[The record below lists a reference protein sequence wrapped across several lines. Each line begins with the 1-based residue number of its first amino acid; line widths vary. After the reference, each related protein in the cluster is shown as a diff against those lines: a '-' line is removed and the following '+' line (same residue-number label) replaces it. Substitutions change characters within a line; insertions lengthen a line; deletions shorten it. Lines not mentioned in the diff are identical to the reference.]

1 MYFALPNLHI
11 RLCRGD
17 TQNII
22 LTLYEGERLTA
33 TKYVLKDNDNVYF
46 GVMEPNS
53 YFEEA
58 LIRKKFSI
66 GDIIKHEKFKK
77 LSKEDLDEN
86 NELVIKLHTTDT
98 LTLLPGLYYYQ
109 IKLNRYNEELQDYEI
124 HTLVKQTPFYIDP

>member
-58 LIRKKFSI
+58 LIRKK
-66 GDIIKHEKFKK
+66 

>member
-58 LIRKKFSI
+58 LIRKK
-66 GDIIKHEKFKK
+66 

-109 IKLNRYNEELQDYEI
+109 IKLNRYNEEIQDYEI

>member
-1 MYFALPNLHI
+1 MRGRVIMYFALPNLHI

-58 LIRKKFSI
+58 LIRKK
-66 GDIIKHEKFKK
+66 